1 MKKINTLLY
10 ILLAGFVALFA
21 TDANAQ
27 TTWDFSTMSDAD
39 KAACQADDNW
49 LLGSDRWCYVG
60 GALDNAPLVAN
71 GTELDY
77 AKGLTFTAGA
87 PSEKVE
93 GKAKVRC
100 NFGSSRLELNG
111 NGVKLTINNLKV
123 GQVVSVKCLT
133 GKNEEARGLDAKN
146 LSGTQGFGES
156 AISAEEMTCT
166 GTVAA
171 DGDVTLTTLVGGM
184 YIYSISV
191 SAAQQGG
198 GDEPDEPVAGDDHS
212 VSGNTTVNQMRL
224 TVGSDIKYYNT
235 DDVKVA
241 FNKAEGTVIVTPVDG
256 DWVDTYTRSVSH
268 IDFTVAQSEGGES
281 DIQEGEIKITEAK
294 GWQESLYAKWE
305 KYSGAVSYNVYYKG
319 GKATDWTKIDQ
330 QLVRDY
336 GSYARADVVGLVA
349 GNDYAIKVVAVDNDG
364 NEVSGVEGIAENMT
378 VVNYDR
384 SGYAHFNRT
393 EGVGAYNNDGSLKAD
408 AKVLYV
414 TANTAKTISTDVI
427 IDSKGKTETRTGI
440 QNILDAYTKGYDS
453 TPITFRIIGLV
464 EDGDLDGM
472 SSSSEGLQIKSNKDG
487 VAQNITIE
495 GIGEDATVS
504 GFGFLCR
511 NTTSIEFRNFA
522 IMNFMDD
529 GISLD
534 TDNSNIWIH
543 NMDLFYGQAGG
554 DSDQAKGDGT
564 IDLKGDSKY
573 ITLSSN
579 HFWDSGKSSLCG
591 MTSESGDNW
600 ITYHHNWFDH
610 TDSRTPRVRT
620 MTVHVYN
627 NYYDGV
633 SKYGVGATTGSS
645 VFVESNYFRNTN
657 KPMMISLQG
666 SDIAGDGEGTFS
678 GEDGGIIKSYGNV
691 FAEKSSNFRYVT
703 YQENNVQFD
712 AYEASSR
719 DEQVPSSVKTLA
731 GGNTYNNFDTNSSQI
746 YDYDADAAVDIP
758 GVVTGYYGA
767 GRLNHGDFQFTFNN
781 SVDDGSYDVNK
792 ELKNKV
798 LNYET
803 SLVGIY
809 GDENAESGE
818 QGSEGG
824 DEPVNPNP
832 GGDEGEDNPDE
843 PETPVVTEGDIYASF
858 VGGKLQSNNVS
869 IFTEGSSAAKA
880 DKSGTMTIN
889 GTAYSEGLKMNSSG
903 ELTVTPT
910 EDMTMTLYFDK
921 RDDYTDGEIGLAIN
935 GEDIAGVATAAGD
948 GYTITVDVKAGTSYK
963 ITRGGSVET
972 CLYYVALESKNG
984 GDVTDPDEGG
994 EEPVD
999 PNPDE
1004 GEDPDTPVT
1013 GETITCNFDG
1023 KAASNSRFVATK
1035 DGAEPSWT
1043 SKNGPVT
1050 VGGVTYTNGV
1060 KMESAT
1066 NIAFSIDTPMTLNIY
1081 FTKAEK
1087 DPADIEVDDVKIE
1100 GLANDNYFVATT
1112 SIEAGDHNITRGSKE
1127 TQIYLIELVPA
1138 GK

>member
-133 GKNEEARGLDAKN
+133 GKNEEARGLDATN

-268 IDFTVAQSEGGES
+268 IDFAVAEDDTPSGEVSEGEVK
-281 DIQEGEIKITEAK
+281 IKSYDGWNEAAYIE
-294 GWQESLYAKWE
+294 WDLIN
-305 KYSGAVSYNVYYKG
+305 GASSYVVYVKG
-319 GKATDWTKIDQ
+319 GSVGDEYKKIDY

-336 GSYARADVVGLVA
+336 GTYGRADVLGLSA
-349 GNDYAIKVVAVDNDG
+349 GTYSIKIVPVFDGKEDN
-364 NEVSGVEGIAENMT
+364 SKSSAVEGIE
-378 VVNYDR
+378 VVNHDR
-384 SGYAHFNRT
+384 IGFSFVNGKAP
-393 EGVGAYNNDGSLKAD
+393 GAYNNNGTLKNGAI
-408 AKVLYV
+408 VIYV
-414 TANTAKTISTDVI
+414 TNENKDDVTNETIGS
-427 IDSKGKTETRTGI
+427 SYKGLTGI
-440 QNILDAYTKGYDS
+440 LEGIRIGIKDGELTRPVD
-453 TPITFRIIGLV
+453 IRIIGQITDPSGL
-464 EDGDLDGM
+464 DKGDLLIDM
-472 SSSSEGLQIKSNKDG
+472 ASASKSASYAGL
-487 VAQNITIE
+487 TIE
-495 GIGEDATVS
+495 GVGNDAVID
-504 GFGFLCR
+504 GWGIRLK
-511 NTTSIEFRNFA
+511 NTTSVEIRNLAF
-522 IMNFMDD
+522 MNCDS
-529 GISLD
+529 GEG
-534 TDNSNIWIH
+534 DNIGLQQGNDYTWVH
-543 NMDLFYGQAGG
+543 HCDMFYGNAG
-554 DSDQAKGDGT
+554 SDADQIKGDGSIDVKKSDHVT
-564 IDLKGDSKY
+564 ISYNHLWDNGKTGLLG
-573 ITLSSN
+573 LSGEN
-579 HFWDSGKSSLCG
+579 DG
-591 MTSESGDNW
+591 MYV
-600 ITYHHNWFDH
+600 TYHHNWFDH
-610 TDSRTPRVRT
+610 VDSRCPRARLYSA
-620 MTVHVYN
+620 HVYN

-633 SKYGVGATTGSS
+633 AKYGVGASQKSS
-645 VFVESNYFRNTN
+645 IFVENNYFRNTD
-657 KPMMISLQG
+657 KPILTKGQG
-666 SDIAGDGEGTFS
+666 TDHEDNTFDDSAAGMV
-678 GEDGGIIKSYGNV
+678 KSYGNI
-691 FAEKSSNFRYVT
+691 FAEKSSNFSYIT
-703 YQENNVQFD
+703 HEDNPTSFD
-712 AYEASSR
+712 AYEASNR
-719 DEQVPSSVKTLA
+719 DEQVPSSYKSVI
-731 GGNTYNNFDTNSSQI
+731 GGSTYNNFDTDASI
-746 YDYDADAAVDIP
+746 MYDYKPDDASEVVS
-758 GVVTGYYGA
+758 VVTGKYGA
-767 GRLNHGDFQFTFNN
+767 GRLQHGDFQWNFDNAKEDHN
-781 SVDDGSYDVNK
+781 YDVIP
-792 ELKNKV
+792 ELKSAIT
-798 LNYET
+798 NYKT
-803 SLVGIY
+803 SLKGIFD
-809 GDENAESGE
+809 GDNTSSGE

-1023 KAASNSRFVATK
+1023 KAASNSIFVATK